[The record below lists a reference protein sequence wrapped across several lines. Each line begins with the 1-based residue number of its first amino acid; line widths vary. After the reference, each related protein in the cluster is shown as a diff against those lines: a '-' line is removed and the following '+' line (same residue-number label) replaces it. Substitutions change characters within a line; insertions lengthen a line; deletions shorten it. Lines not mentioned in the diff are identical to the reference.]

1 MPTHLACHTC
11 SGLVRHELSLVEITY
26 TNGIDESSAASI
38 KATKPALPSTVLVH
52 YINGEVDT
60 DTNLLPFADPPNP
73 VARLK
78 EKQVRAVSVGA
89 SSLFRS
95 QAEIEAELPRAAR
108 SVRHAQVTST
118 GTLPNSSMS
127 DPEVEAFNSACH
139 YGDSIEA
146 EAFAVEAEAFA
157 SSVYLR

>member
-1 MPTHLACHTC
+1 M
-11 SGLVRHELSLVEITY
+11 
-26 TNGIDESSAASI
+26 
-38 KATKPALPSTVLVH
+38 LVH

-78 EKQVRAVSVGA
+78 EKQSSGHGA

-95 QAEIEAELPRAAR
+95 QAEIEAELPRLAR
-108 SVRHAQVTST
+108 SIRHAQVTST
-118 GTLPNSSMS
+118 VTLPNSSMS
-127 DPEVEAFNSACH
+127 DLEVDALYSACH
-139 YGDSIEA
+139 DGDSI
-146 EAFAVEAEAFA
+146 AVEAEAFA

>member
-1 MPTHLACHTC
+1 M
-11 SGLVRHELSLVEITY
+11 
-26 TNGIDESSAASI
+26 
-38 KATKPALPSTVLVH
+38 LVH

-78 EKQVRAVSVGA
+78 EKQSSVGA

-127 DPEVEAFNSACH
+127 DLEVEALYSACH
-139 YGDSIEA
+139 DGDSIEA

>member
-1 MPTHLACHTC
+1 M
-11 SGLVRHELSLVEITY
+11 
-26 TNGIDESSAASI
+26 
-38 KATKPALPSTVLVH
+38 LVH

-78 EKQVRAVSVGA
+78 EKQSSGHEPPAHVRAVSVGA

-127 DPEVEAFNSACH
+127 DLEVEALYSACH
-139 YGDSIEA
+139 DGDSIEA

>member
-1 MPTHLACHTC
+1 
-11 SGLVRHELSLVEITY
+11 
-26 TNGIDESSAASI
+26 
-38 KATKPALPSTVLVH
+38 VLVH

-60 DTNLLPFADPPNP
+60 DTNLLPFANPPNP

-78 EKQVRAVSVGA
+78 EKQSSGHEPPAHVRAVSVGA

-95 QAEIEAELPRAAR
+95 QAEIEAELPRLAR

-118 GTLPNSSMS
+118 VTLPNSSMS
-127 DPEVEAFNSACH
+127 DLEVDALYSACH
-139 YGDSIEA
+139 DGDSI
-146 EAFAVEAEAFA
+146 AVEAEAFA